1 MNKNDLSG
9 WKNVFTFTLV
19 QTLKNKAYII
29 TYIILIILAL
39 ISIHVIN
46 MISSPDN
53 TDMDEPIEIN
63 KVYVNN
69 QTQLT
74 GLDFNEIIDD
84 ERLSH
89 IVFETLNEDY
99 DALADRIENSEKDSA
114 ILNITHD
121 EGMFRLEFLVSSG
134 KKLSNEEWFQ
144 LSGTIADEFESFKN
158 NPLGITEEQLRAV
171 NSEIATE
178 ISVYDSEGN
187 KVIEKD
193 TSITYSEYWFI
204 YGILFTVMM
213 VNIMAS
219 TQIATSIVTEKSSR
233 VIEFLLISIKPLA
246 LMIGKILAMLT
257 AVLVQVVSLI
267 IVVFLS
273 NKLSSAFSSGN
284 SGAGLSQLLPAD
296 IFNNLNPI
304 NILFC
309 LLVVVLGMTF
319 YAALAG
325 LTGATVSRLEEM
337 NEGLTLFTFVNMA
350 GAYIGIGAA
359 NVLTGPGVNGY
370 VIFSM
375 LFPLSSPFLL
385 PGAILTGK
393 AGPLLI
399 AGAVVLQLIFIMLL
413 FRFVARVYEAVILH
427 NGSRIKF
434 NELFKLYKSGSEE
447 GTL

>member
-53 TDMDEPIEIN
+53 TDTDEPIEIN

-359 NVLTGPGVNGY
+359 NVLNG
-370 VIFSM
+370 
-375 LFPLSSPFLL
+375 
-385 PGAILTGK
+385 
-393 AGPLLI
+393 
-399 AGAVVLQLIFIMLL
+399 
-413 FRFVARVYEAVILH
+413 
-427 NGSRIKF
+427 
-434 NELFKLYKSGSEE
+434 SGSEWLCHILNVISALFSFPAS
-447 GTL
+447 GCNSDRKGRPSSYCRGCCSSADIHHAPVPIRGKGL

>member
-284 SGAGLSQLLPAD
+284 SGAGLSQLLQAD

-337 NEGLTLFTFVNMA
+337 NEGLTLFTFVYMA
-350 GAYIGIGAA
+350 GAYIGIG
-359 NVLTGPGVNGY
+359 
-370 VIFSM
+370 
-375 LFPLSSPFLL
+375 
-385 PGAILTGK
+385 
-393 AGPLLI
+393 
-399 AGAVVLQLIFIMLL
+399 
-413 FRFVARVYEAVILH
+413 
-427 NGSRIKF
+427 
-434 NELFKLYKSGSEE
+434 
-447 GTL
+447 

>member
-1 MNKNDLSG
+1 
-9 WKNVFTFTLV
+9 
-19 QTLKNKAYII
+19 
-29 TYIILIILAL
+29 
-39 ISIHVIN
+39 
-46 MISSPDN
+46 
-53 TDMDEPIEIN
+53 
-63 KVYVNN
+63 
-69 QTQLT
+69 
-74 GLDFNEIIDD
+74 
-84 ERLSH
+84 
-89 IVFETLNEDY
+89 
-99 DALADRIENSEKDSA
+99 
-114 ILNITHD
+114 
-121 EGMFRLEFLVSSG
+121 
-134 KKLSNEEWFQ
+134 
-144 LSGTIADEFESFKN
+144 
-158 NPLGITEEQLRAV
+158 
-171 NSEIATE
+171 
-178 ISVYDSEGN
+178 
-187 KVIEKD
+187 
-193 TSITYSEYWFI
+193 
-204 YGILFTVMM
+204 MM

-350 GAYIGIGAA
+350 GAYIGIAA

-370 VIFSM
+370 VI
-375 LFPLSSPFLL
+375 LNVIPLSSPFLL
-385 PGAILTGK
+385 PCNSDRKGR
-393 AGPLLI
+393 PLI

-434 NELFKLYKSGSEE
+434 NELFKLYKSGSERYTMSRSFTGRSFRGWTNVFGFTFRQNASKGYKAVTILVAMLIMGGLILAITLTAKPE
-447 GTL
+447 DEQQASGLSPVKTLYVLDETGQEPVDFQQAAHNTGAIDLINIEFISKPGTGREELIKEAAAHSSETIALIISENSSDIGWRQLFLIIQAYRSSRLSSFWTHWQPYTEQTPGRIRDVPGAAEFNTNTDLCSNL